1 MAMKSASPS
10 ETIIA
15 TVSDLMEES
24 RKFKENLEIQKQ
36 TKEYAG
42 DGLTA
47 TIHSQTPSSLANTL
61 QIPQHQMPY
70 SAEPPAKETQLLEET
85 AQRNPKLSISRSQD
99 DDHREEETFGR
110 ATPISYGSQ
119 GGSPCSSSSIM
130 TSTRAGLSSM
140 GASRASNFRMK
151 FRKSHTCGSL
161 FAKCNCGEVTTR
173 TMVPISPP
181 PMGPAVVA
189 AASGG
194 SRAIS
199 IDNCLNVTANRA
211 TTTATI
217 HNSNAP
223 QKQQQQQQHH
233 YHQSMHLSISP
244 SSNTESSLASSI
256 SDGAGGLKLTSSSG
270 IYSLSTQTS
279 SATSAYL
286 SRDESLTAS
295 FDNQLLSPSGDVC
308 GETSKS
314 LTAAAPPPPAAASS
328 LPKQAAISQDTELAS
343 FARSKPQYI
352 PRISSPAPTAG
363 TDCSA
368 SPRSS
373 PLPIARKSEISLQ
386 KSKKLFQ
393 SYSHPDTDFIFTDE
407 NKHPSRESLQ
417 HLLSPQQQS
426 QETVITSRGGRVEIK
441 QPKRS
446 SSPNI
451 GQYHVLDV
459 AVHPDI
465 LVKISPKHSP
475 LCETRRPHDSP
486 LATRSTQQR
495 RRLLQR
501 SHEIDSGG
509 STSDSEKSVDIKSPT
524 LLKSPLSNSSS
535 AAKSGILNSPL
546 LPSKRLPGAQGSPT
560 TAGGVATDDS
570 NFHAAQKYFAES
582 GILGPVP
589 NTASNLIRKTSK
601 ILQDTTV
608 IEQIRKTSMILR
620 SNISSNSSTAT
631 YSQYPNASVMP
642 KTVINSNNA
651 SSNVAQPYPHANNNS
666 TLPAA
671 NSLTLKLQG
680 NVIATSNTAVSQQQ
694 QPQPALIYSPPSPQS
709 PHTMATKCGFS
720 PNVTTQ
726 SCTVI
731 DDKDAQIK
739 SLQGE
744 IVSLKDVIKSRD
756 AEIVKL
762 RREIHKLKEQIDS
775 KQFSGEIKSVLQ
787 QTTNHIPLAHDEL
800 LQPPS
805 PTVQNINRSFIGPL
819 QCPDI
824 TSSHDRLCEKCKK
837 MVLETSNTSPV
848 EKFTNAPAAVLTATE
863 TKVSP
868 ESNGSS
874 SIDSSM
880 SEQYQ
885 SCNST
890 SASTGTS
897 SDTWPPAEHR
907 ANNTE
912 QDQPIKEAMA
922 KTEATDANGC
932 AIKNKILNHPLQP
945 VLKKQGVSGESCET
959 SMQQSINVPIP
970 KYDKDFASKQL
981 IKEAIMDNDFLKN
994 IDASQV
1000 RELVDSMYS
1009 VAIPKGKFV
1018 IREGEVGAH
1027 LYVSAE
1033 GEFEVE
1039 KNGKVLGIMGAGKA
1053 FGELAILYNCTRT
1066 ASIRVLSDARVWVL
1080 DRRIFQQIMMRTG
1093 MQRIENSVNFLKS
1106 VPLLKNLSEEILAKI
1121 ADVLEVEFYPAGT
1134 YIIRQGA
1141 SGDTFF
1147 LISQGSVKV
1156 TQKLTPSAEE
1166 KEIRTLERGDYFGEQ
1181 ALINEDKRTANI
1193 IAMAPGVECL
1203 TLDRDSFTHLIG
1215 DLCELKEKN
1224 YGDESRVLAM
1234 KYEEKTKE
1242 IFGANLQQEFPD
1254 LQLTDLEV
1262 VATLGIGGF
1271 GRVELVKAYQKNS
1284 VDIYALK
1291 CLKKRH
1297 IVDTKQEDHVFS
1309 ERTIMMTCNSPFIC
1323 RLYRTFRD
1331 EKYVYMLLEACMGG
1345 EIWTM
1350 LRDRGSFEENA
1361 AQFIIGCVL
1370 QAFEY
1375 LHAKGIIY
1383 RDLKPENLMLDE
1395 RGYVKLVDFG
1405 FAKYIGNSCKTW
1417 TFCGTPEYVAPEII
1431 LNKGHDRAV
1440 DYWALGILI
1449 HELLNGTPPFTAND
1463 PMKTYNII
1471 LKGIDMIDFPKRI
1484 SRSAVQLIKKLC
1496 RDVPAERLGY
1506 QKGGI
1511 QDIKKHKWFLGF
1523 DWDGLQSQL
1532 LIPPFVRPIAHPTDT
1547 CYFDKFPCDPNEPP
1561 DELSGW
1567 DADF

>member
-1 MAMKSASPS
+1 MAMKSAVTAT
-10 ETIIA
+10 ETLMS
-15 TVSDLMEES
+15 TVSGLMEES
-24 RKFKENLEIQKQ
+24 RQFKEAIESQMQNKDYVPE
-36 TKEYAG
+36 TKHKMPLSRSNNQLQVPKMMKMNNDAAR
-42 DGLTA
+42 DTKLLQA
-47 TIHSQTPSSLANTL
+47 TSRQ
-61 QIPQHQMPY
+61 Q
-70 SAEPPAKETQLLEET
+70 
-85 AQRNPKLSISRSQD
+85 PKLGISKSQD
-99 DDHREEETFGR
+99 DEDLKEEQYGSVS
-110 ATPISYGSQ
+110 PISFSKT
-119 GGSPCSSSSIM
+119 
-130 TSTRAGLSSM
+130 TSTTTRTAISSL
-140 GASRASNFRMK
+140 GASRAINFRMK

-161 FAKCNCGEVTTR
+161 FAKCNCGTT
-173 TMVPISPP
+173 TS
-181 PMGPAVVA
+181 AEFDTSHLA
-189 AASGG
+189 G
-194 SRAIS
+194 SRAAS
-199 IDNCLNVTANRA
+199 IDNTPHASSSSS
-211 TTTATI
+211 TTTQATI
-217 HNSNAP
+217 HNQNLQQQQHP
-223 QKQQQQQQHH
+223 KTLYYQQQQHQQQQQ
-233 YHQSMHLSISP
+233 SLHLSMSP
-244 SSNTESSLASSI
+244 SSNTELSLASSV
-256 SDGAGGLKLTSSSG
+256 SDSAAKLTASSG
-270 IYSLSTQTS
+270 FHSLSTQTS

-286 SRDESLTAS
+286 SREESLTAS
-295 FDNQLLSPSGDVC
+295 FDTQLISPT
-308 GETSKS
+308 ETPPITTIETTTK
-314 LTAAAPPPPAAASS
+314 LLAVAATTATAANTEQLAKP
-328 LPKQAAISQDTELAS
+328 AISQETELVTLTRTKA
-343 FARSKPQYI
+343 QQI
-352 PRISSPAPTAG
+352 PRISSPPQLEPFTAK
-363 TDCSA
+363 SLN
-368 SPRSS
+368 RSS
-373 PLPIARKSEISLQ
+373 PLPSTRRSEVLQ
-386 KSKKLFQ
+386 KPSAKKLFQ

-407 NKHPSRESLQ
+407 NKHPSRESLS
-417 HLLSPQQQS
+417 LLQTPLLQS
-426 QETVITSRGGRVEIK
+426 QDTVITARGGKVEIK

-451 GQYHVLDV
+451 GQFQVLDV

-475 LCETRRPHDSP
+475 LCDNRRTP
-486 LATRSTQQR
+486 LTARSTAQR

-509 STSDSEKSVDIKSPT
+509 STSESEKSLDVKSPGE
-524 LLKSPLSNSSS
+524 
-535 AAKSGILNSPL
+535 AAQSQLGKTIASSPL
-546 LPSKRLPGAQGSPT
+546 LASKLLPGQSS
-560 TAGGVATDDS
+560 VNLSDDA
-570 NFHAAQKYFAES
+570 NFDAAQKYFAES
-582 GILGPVP
+582 GILGPLHGQ
-589 NTASNLIRKTSK
+589 SNLIRKTSK
-601 ILQDTTV
+601 ALQDSNV

-620 SNISSNSSTAT
+620 SNTLNST
-631 YSQYPNASVMP
+631 
-642 KTVINSNNA
+642 NSNTASNA
-651 SSNVAQPYPHANNNS
+651 ASMRKNS
-666 TLPAA
+666 TTSPGSSALTSPAKSGFTLA
-671 NSLTLKLQG
+671 AQNSLTLKLQ
-680 NVIATSNTAVSQQQ
+680 NMAAATTSSSSQTQQ
-694 QPQPALIYSPPSPQS
+694 TQPALIYSPPSPQS

-720 PNVTTQ
+720 PNFTTQ
-726 SCTVI
+726 SIMVV

-762 RREIHKLKEQIDS
+762 RREIHKLK
-775 KQFSGEIKSVLQ
+775 SVLQ

-805 PTVQNINRSFIGPL
+805 PTISSNNNNRFLMPL
-819 QCPDI
+819 QCNDI
-824 TSSHDRLCEKCKK
+824 SSTQEKFCEKCKK
-837 MVLETSNTSPV
+837 LLEQRI
-848 EKFTNAPAAVLTATE
+848 AVIPEQPSIE
-863 TKVSP
+863 TRITP
-868 ESNGSS
+868 DSNGS
-874 SIDSSM
+874 SIDSSI
-880 SEQYQ
+880 SDPYQ
-885 SCNST
+885 SCHSR
-890 SASTGTS
+890 SASTGNTS
-897 SDTWPPAEHR
+897 ETWAPGERDDAKENAQKIDAAES
-907 ANNTE
+907 
-912 QDQPIKEAMA
+912 
-922 KTEATDANGC
+922 NGSVKPK
-932 AIKNKILNHPLQP
+932 AINAIHHP
-945 VLKKQGVSGESCET
+945 VLKKQGVSGESCEI
-959 SMQQSINVPIP
+959 SMQQSINIPIP
-970 KYDKDFASKQL
+970 KYDKDYSSKQL
-981 IKEAIMDNDFLKN
+981 IKEAITDNDFLKN

-1009 VAIPKGKFV
+1009 LSIEKGKFV

-1039 KNGKVLGIMGAGKA
+1039 KNGKILGIMGPGKA

-1106 VPLLKNLSEEILAKI
+1106 VPLLKNLSEEVLAKI

-1156 TQKLTPSAEE
+1156 TQKLAPSTEE
-1166 KEIRTLERGDYFGEQ
+1166 KEIRTLEMGDYFGEQ

-1203 TLDRDSFTHLIG
+1203 TLDRESFTHLIG

-1224 YGDESRVLAM
+1224 YGDENRVLAM
-1234 KYEEKTKE
+1234 KYSEKSKE
-1242 IFGANLQQEFPD
+1242 IFGANIKQEFPD
-1254 LQLTDLEV
+1254 MQLTDLEV

-1271 GRVELVKAYQKNS
+1271 GRVELVKAYQRNS
-1284 VDIYALK
+1284 VDIFALK

-1297 IVDTKQEDHVFS
+1297 IVDTKQEEHVFS
-1309 ERTIMMTCNSPFIC
+1309 ERTIMLTCNSPFIC

-1350 LRDRGSFEENA
+1350 LRDRGSFDDNA

-1375 LHAKGIIY
+1375 LHGQGIIY

-1405 FAKYIGNSCKTW
+1405 FAKYIGNSSKTW

-1471 LKGIDMIDFPKRI
+1471 LKGIDMIDFPKHI

-1547 CYFDKFPCDPNEPP
+1547 CYFDRFPCDPNDPP

-1567 DADF
+1567 DAGF